1 MLAIRNS
8 GLLARPKQEAQCL
21 RSGWPSEIDDPHKNW
36 KLSIADIEER
46 TLWPNYMKA
55 HEQCLEATSTPD
67 APWHVVPT
75 DDKKNARLII
85 AEILLDVFRGLKMT
99 YPEPSPERRRE
110 LQLIRKTLVKKSSSA
125 PRSEAIGM
133 LGTSRN
139 VESSKECNG
148 PKSRQDPLL
157 RSRAKSTHEI
167 DNQAYHQ
174 NQANAAAANGRS
186 TKVKSTT
193 TSQQ

>member
-67 APWHVVPT
+67 APWYVVPA
-75 DDKKNARLII
+75 DDKKNARLIVSRI
-85 AEILLDVFRGLKMT
+85 VLDTFKALKMD
-99 YPEPSPERRRE
+99 YPETNAARRKE
-110 LQLIRKTLVKKSSSA
+110 LLSIRDQLI
-125 PRSEAIGM
+125 E
-133 LGTSRN
+133 
-139 VESSKECNG
+139 ESPGSK
-148 PKSRQDPLL
+148 
-157 RSRAKSTHEI
+157 
-167 DNQAYHQ
+167 
-174 NQANAAAANGRS
+174 
-186 TKVKSTT
+186 
-193 TSQQ
+193 